1 MRNHVT
7 QISPVYNKYNYIQR
21 HKTFLVAATMNLVLN
36 VKVID
41 IKADV
46 VTTTVSNFG
55 VVYS

>member
-1 MRNHVT
+1 MRYNVT

-46 VTTTVSNFG
+46 VTTTLELFTP
-55 VVYS
+55 